1 MKQKNNRP
9 LLYMLSARVL
19 LGIVYVAAKD
29 ISPETVHVEKNIAI
43 HK

>member
-9 LLYMLSARVL
+9 LLYILCAIVL
-19 LGIVYVAAKD
+19 LGIVYVATKD
-29 ISPETVHVEKNIAI
+29 ISPKTVHVEKNIAI